1 MNRLLLLSIFVLL
14 IPNISA
20 QTSPLPSVS
29 IECED
34 GPHDINTKSVSTGST
49 IVSCTVSNDTLFSE
63 TIEFSVSSEVLSYSA
78 PESVNLDPGSEEEI
92 EITIR
97 ATRSHLPDSY
107 SVDINASVTQVN
119 GVPCTIGCGEDSDSF
134 EVEVLQFSSLEVA
147 SRTGT
152 LNLEVDTTG
161 EVVLDITNQ
170 GNIDDD
176 FSVDIE
182 NISGLESLGFQF
194 ILNSTDE
201 LKPKEQIPYTFE
213 VYASSE
219 VPETDIEVSVV
230 ITSKNDATVSETIQ
244 FNLRSDG
251 APEPIISIGSDETAL
266 LYGGISVAG
275 LLITILIIFIAMRSM
290 RRRKIV
296 SFSDE
301 FEDFS
306 DLDDF

>member
-1 MNRLLLLSIFVLL
+1 M
-14 IPNISA
+14 
-20 QTSPLPSVS
+20 
-29 IECED
+29 
-34 GPHDINTKSVSTGST
+34 
-49 IVSCTVSNDTLFSE
+49 
-63 TIEFSVSSEVLSYSA
+63 
-78 PESVNLDPGSEEEI
+78 
-92 EITIR
+92 
-97 ATRSHLPDSY
+97 
-107 SVDINASVTQVN
+107 
-119 GVPCTIGCGEDSDSF
+119 
-134 EVEVLQFSSLEVA
+134 
-147 SRTGT
+147 
-152 LNLEVDTTG
+152 
-161 EVVLDITNQ
+161 
-170 GNIDDD
+170 
-176 FSVDIE
+176 
-182 NISGLESLGFQF
+182 
-194 ILNSTDE
+194 NSTDE
-201 LKPKEQIPYTFE
+201 LKPKEQIPYAFE

-290 RRRKIV
+290 RRRKVV